1 MNKNIKHALY
11 KIRANMSYLDGPDT
25 LYMNNISIYVLK
37 GQQLTPDQYKTIH
50 NIYNKVN
57 RHIMTTK
64 AKYG

>member
-1 MNKNIKHALY
+1 
-11 KIRANMSYLDGPDT
+11 MSYLDGPDT